1 MDTNWK
7 NMTGKMEAHP
17 QEKRAGGLPL
27 LFSLFLGLALLST
40 IGGQFVFNLLLKK
53 LPASAV
59 TMSILGEPIGTCI
72 LAYLFL
78 HESISLQQLV
88 GIVVIIGGL
97 SIYFVLP
104 ERKAAC

>member
-1 MDTNWK
+1 M
-7 NMTGKMEAHP
+7 AL
-17 QEKRAGGLPL
+17 AGYTLTQGDSFVGYTDVTWLA
-27 LFSLFLGLALLST
+27 FLGLALVST
-40 IGGQFVFNLLLKK
+40 IGGQFIFNLLLNK

-104 ERKAAC
+104 ERNTACG